1 MQKDYLPSAD
11 FFDFEVYQL
20 PASKESETL
29 SKTEKPVVVFL
40 KNAPAEDLA
49 LLSKIF
55 QAVGKNM
62 EQDAYLVN
70 GSDLP
75 LYNNITAN
83 PHVQKVLFFGV
94 NPLEVGLQLQAK
106 AYELLPFQ
114 GKQLLF
120 SHNLGVIA
128 QDLEKKKQLWGRL
141 QAMFQK

>member
-20 PASKESETL
+20 ADSKESESL
-29 SKTEKPVVVFL
+29 RKTEKPVVVFL

-62 EQDAYLVN
+62 EQDACLVN
-70 GSDLP
+70 SSPLP
-75 LYNNITAN
+75 LYSSITAN
-83 PHVQKVLFFGV
+83 PQVKKVLFFGV
-94 NPLEVGLQLQAK
+94 NPLEIGLQLQVK

-128 QDLEKKKQLWGRL
+128 QDLDKKKQLWGQL
-141 QAMFQK
+141 QAMFKA